1 MKNAFT
7 EIAKFERKE
16 KRLPVEDDP
25 TFGETLEASLK
36 YKYAPLANF
45 ITEGV
50 TFGFEPK
57 DMMDTYD
64 PSPDIPENLKPYAS
78 SLLMAKSPEHLSFKI
93 RNLKKALKTNETL
106 ARSGIGAQLGAELFD
121 GINYISIPFRMAKT
135 GGQAFLKGGIAT
147 GTVVAG
153 QEAIRYP
160 LDPTANKEEVALN
173 LGASFFLGGALKHAT
188 SIKSIRKINAI
199 EDGKNAI
206 NDMKK
211 ALEADDV
218 ELDPNIAPSIF
229 TDSWVY
235 KAATTPMK
243 RVMTNPNVPNSVK
256 LRTLGIANDSGILL
270 AANKEGKKIGNSV
283 FQNAKLHEG
292 TWVRTNDDLIK
303 IWGQSTGKGVI
314 NPMDYMVKRGDYEDW
329 LASVDKKAMRGEQPA
344 NNFEAQAIQKLN
356 KFYDDW
362 EVQLRDQ
369 GLIGS
374 QGDYTKVIRSRQNR
388 LDLLEKRLKATKNP
402 EYATTLTGQINRI
415 TRELDE
421 AKANL
426 ADLEGM
432 GAIKP
437 PNEEIFRPRYFD
449 MGKIRK
455 NRDQFEK
462 ILSDWFAKNPEI
474 WVKQSD
480 GKFKKETLSSDPLA
494 INKRV
499 KAVVDGM
506 INEPDP
512 LNPDKMYYG
521 MGKSKHFKHRAL
533 DIPNALVLDYMVTN
547 PVSVMK
553 AYTKRTAA
561 RLEFSKKHNG
571 DSIDDILDDTFN
583 EMMDEGIDINTIR
596 SVQKDQRHLYDRVV
610 GTVLR
615 NPDARNQTI
624 AKIMRDLAQLNYL
637 GSAGLA
643 TITEPAKII
652 MEHGL
657 GPTMRGLFTVL
668 KNNQLKLGAK
678 EGRIAGEILEIQNG
692 SSQMRMVDDINNNPL
707 NVEKMDKVKDAF
719 YLLNG
724 LSVITRALKDFDSMV
739 RCHTLIDYS
748 VRWAEGVDNP
758 KGSIR
763 ATKMEQEYLLRY
775 NIDLDDA
782 RRIAKSPWEKGESG
796 LYLANTEA
804 WANTIEFPT
813 TKADIIS
820 GPTNAYAKDGRY
832 RPAFYKE
839 RNGVGTIHI
848 DEEYIKNVMYDQRGW
863 ENPRVEGVRPLETGL
878 INSPEDY
885 VTFIKMHEIMHSNFS
900 AKDLGFLKTATIL
913 REVPNEKKVVGYRR
927 KENIDTSGTYFV
939 HYTRKQNI
947 ESLLR
952 NGYDVNKKSIF
963 PLATGEKLAGDVMY
977 FTNDINRWKQGDI
990 KVKEGTG
997 NIDDINYDYNKQE
1010 WVTKKKGLKKETL
1023 EPVGAYLAKDAKLL
1037 VIDSWEKY
1045 QKIAS
1050 ELKVT
1055 GGMSELTKL
1064 ANKKYDAIHLLNKK
1078 DGGWD
1083 VPLEKQKK
1091 DKYGDTIT
1099 NYYDEVSLNSGNSD
1113 FFVFNKNKV
1122 EFEKEVFEETTVEY
1136 NTVKESREEID
1147 LAGYENAINDLAA
1160 ANIKNQNRTS
1170 DETVQ
1175 TFRNALGSG
1184 IMNTILMGTPA
1195 DKPIITDGIVYIPM
1209 RVAGKFGM
1217 KEDSAYK
1224 GYARIENGLL
1234 GLPFQFYS
1242 YSLAAV
1248 NKTMGAYA
1256 HGQFKNQYIGTAIAM
1271 GLGYMALQAKTPDW
1285 VELSFQ
1291 DQFARSLDYSG
1302 IMPLYSDMFY
1312 TAMITTLA
1320 MDGPNITGGALQP
1333 KFPQEADTYDA
1344 VSGVMGAGPSI
1355 TTDLSRAIYEIA
1367 TGDVGEGSKDFIRNL
1382 PYARLWFLKGKVNE
1396 LTNMLEG
1403 ELDGPRGF
1411 GRF

>member
-45 ITEGV
+45 VTEGV

-93 RNLKKALKTNETL
+93 RNLKKALNTNETL
-106 ARSGIGAQLGAELFD
+106 AKSGLGVQLGAELFD
-121 GINYISIPFRMAKT
+121 PINYISIPFRMAKT

-314 NPMDYMVKRGDYEDW
+314 NPMDYMVKRGDYENW

-374 QGDYTKVIRSRQNR
+374 QGDYTKVIKSRQNR

-748 VRWAEGVDNP
+748 VRWTQGAA
-758 KGSIR
+758 S
-763 ATKMEQEYLLRY
+763 KMEQEYLLRY
-775 NIDLDDA
+775 NINLEDA
-782 RRIAKSPWEKGESG
+782 RKIANAPWQKNDSG

-804 WANTIEFPT
+804 WTNTIEFPA

-832 RPAFYKE
+832 RPAFYTEKSGK
-839 RNGVGTIHI
+839 GVIHI
-848 DEEYIKNVMYDQRGW
+848 DEEYIENVMFDQRGW
-863 ENPRVEGVRPLETGL
+863 ENPRVKGVKPIPKGI
-878 INSPEDY
+878 INTPQDY
-885 VTFIKMHEIMHSNFS
+885 VAFIKMHEIMHSNNS
-900 AKDLGFLKTATIL
+900 AKSLGFDKRT
-913 REVPNEKKVVGYRR
+913 KVG
-927 KENIDTSGTYFV
+927 
-939 HYTRKQNI
+939 
-947 ESLLR
+947 
-952 NGYDVNKKSIF
+952 
-963 PLATGEKLAGDVMY
+963 
-977 FTNDINRWKQGDI
+977 
-990 KVKEGTG
+990 
-997 NIDDINYDYNKQE
+997 
-1010 WVTKKKGLKKETL
+1010 
-1023 EPVGAYLAKDAKLL
+1023 
-1037 VIDSWEKY
+1037 
-1045 QKIAS
+1045 
-1050 ELKVT
+1050 
-1055 GGMSELTKL
+1055 L
-1064 ANKKYDAIHLLNKK
+1064 AN
-1078 DGGWD
+1078 
-1083 VPLEKQKK
+1083 
-1091 DKYGDTIT
+1091 
-1099 NYYDEVSLNSGNSD
+1099 
-1113 FFVFNKNKV
+1113 
-1122 EFEKEVFEETTVEY
+1122 
-1136 NTVKESREEID
+1136 
-1147 LAGYENAINDLAA
+1147 YENAINDMAIEA
-1160 ANIKNQNRTS
+1160 IEKQARIEP
-1170 DETVQ
+1170 ETVQ

-1271 GLGYMALQAKTPDW
+1271 GLGYMALQAKTPNW

-1312 TAMITTLA
+1312 TAMTTTLA
-1320 MDGPNITGGALQP
+1320 MGGSNITGGVLQP

-1355 TTDLSRAIYEIA
+1355 TTDLSRAIYEMT

>member
-45 ITEGV
+45 ITQGV

-93 RNLKKALKTNETL
+93 RNLKKALNTNETL
-106 ARSGIGAQLGAELFD
+106 AKSGLGAQLGAELFD
-121 GINYISIPFRMAKT
+121 PINYVSIPFRAAKT
-135 GGQAFLKGGIAT
+135 GGQAFFKGGLAT
-147 GTVVAG
+147 GAVVAG
-153 QEAIRYP
+153 QEAVRYP

-218 ELDPNIAPSIF
+218 ELDPNVAPSIF

-235 KAATTPMK
+235 KAATNPMK
-243 RVMTNPNVPNSVK
+243 RVMTNPDVPNSVK

-270 AANKEGKKIGNSV
+270 VANKEGKKIGNSV

-314 NPMDYMVKRGDYEDW
+314 NPMDYMVKRGNYEDW
-329 LASVDKKAMRGEQPA
+329 LASVDAKAMRGERPA
-344 NNFEAQAIQKLN
+344 TNFEAQAMEKLN
-356 KFYDDW
+356 KFYEDW

-374 QGDYTKVIRSRQNR
+374 QGDYTKVIKSRQKR
-388 LDLLEKRLKATKNP
+388 LDLLEKRLKGVKNP

-449 MGKIRK
+449 MGKIRN
-455 NRDQFEK
+455 NRVQFEK

-480 GKFKKETLSSDPLA
+480 GKFKKETLSSDPAA
-494 INKRV
+494 INNRV
-499 KAVVDGM
+499 KVVVDGM

-583 EMMDEGIDINTIR
+583 EMMDDGADINAIR
-596 SVQKDQRHLYDRVV
+596 AVQKDQRHLYDRVV
-610 GTVLR
+610 GSVLR
-615 NPDARNQTI
+615 NPDAHNQTV

-678 EGRIAGEILEIQNG
+678 EGRIAGEIHEIMNG

-707 NVEKMDKVKDAF
+707 NAEKMDKVKDAF
-719 YLLNG
+719 YFLNG

-748 VRWAEGVDNP
+748 VRWSQGTA
-758 KGSIR
+758 S
-763 ATKMEQEYLLRY
+763 KMEQEYLLRY
-775 NIDLDDA
+775 NVNLEDA
-782 RRIAKSPWEKGESG
+782 RKIANAPWQKNDSG

-804 WANTIEFPT
+804 WTNTIEFPS

-832 RPAFYKE
+832 RPAFYTEKSGK
-839 RNGVGTIHI
+839 GVIHI
-848 DEEYIKNVMYDQRGW
+848 DEEYIENVMFDQRGW
-863 ENPRVEGVRPLETGL
+863 ENPRVKGVKPIPDGI
-878 INSPEDY
+878 INTPQDY
-885 VTFIKMHEIMHSNFS
+885 VAFIKMHEIMHSNNS
-900 AKDLGFLKTATIL
+900 AKSLGFDKRT
-913 REVPNEKKVVGYRR
+913 KVG
-927 KENIDTSGTYFV
+927 
-939 HYTRKQNI
+939 
-947 ESLLR
+947 
-952 NGYDVNKKSIF
+952 
-963 PLATGEKLAGDVMY
+963 LAD
-977 FTNDINRWKQGDI
+977 
-990 KVKEGTG
+990 
-997 NIDDINYDYNKQE
+997 
-1010 WVTKKKGLKKETL
+1010 
-1023 EPVGAYLAKDAKLL
+1023 
-1037 VIDSWEKY
+1037 
-1045 QKIAS
+1045 
-1050 ELKVT
+1050 
-1055 GGMSELTKL
+1055 
-1064 ANKKYDAIHLLNKK
+1064 
-1078 DGGWD
+1078 
-1083 VPLEKQKK
+1083 
-1091 DKYGDTIT
+1091 
-1099 NYYDEVSLNSGNSD
+1099 
-1113 FFVFNKNKV
+1113 
-1122 EFEKEVFEETTVEY
+1122 
-1136 NTVKESREEID
+1136 
-1147 LAGYENAINDLAA
+1147 YENAINDMAIEA
-1160 ANIKNQNRTS
+1160 IEKQARIEP
-1170 DETVQ
+1170 ETVQ

-1217 KEDSAYK
+1217 KEDAAYK

-1256 HGQFKNQYIGTAIAM
+1256 HGQFKSQYVGTAIAM

-1312 TAMITTLA
+1312 TAMTTTLA
-1320 MDGPNITGGALQP
+1320 LNGPNITGGALQP
-1333 KFPQEADTYDA
+1333 KFPQEPDTADA
-1344 VSGVMGAGPSI
+1344 VTGVLGAGPSI
-1355 TTDLSRAIYEIA
+1355 ATDLSRAIYEM
-1367 TGDVGEGSKDFIRNL
+1367 TYGDVGEGSKDFIRNL

>member
-45 ITEGV
+45 VTEGV

-57 DMMDTYD
+57 DIMDTYD
-64 PSPDIPENLKPYAS
+64 PSQDIPENLKPYAS
-78 SLLMAKSPEHLSFKI
+78 SLLMAKSPEHLSFKV
-93 RNLKKALKTNETL
+93 RNLKKALSTNETL
-106 ARSGIGAQLGAELFD
+106 AKSGIGAQLGAELFD
-121 GINYISIPFRMAKT
+121 PINYVSIPFRMAKS
-135 GGQAFLKGGIAT
+135 GGQAFLKGGLAT
-147 GTVVAG
+147 GAVVAG

-314 NPMDYMVKRGDYEDW
+314 NPMDYMVKRGDYENW
-329 LASVDKKAMRGEQPA
+329 LASVDAKAMRGEKPA
-344 NNFEAQAIQKLN
+344 TDFEAQAMEKLN

-374 QGDYTKVIRSRQNR
+374 QGDYTKVIKSREKR
-388 LDLLEKRLKATKNP
+388 LNLLEKRLKGTKNP

-415 TRELDE
+415 TKELDE

-449 MGKIRK
+449 MGKIRN
-455 NRDQFEK
+455 NREQFQQ
-462 ILSDWFAKNPEI
+462 ILGDWFSKNPDI
-474 WVKQSD
+474 WVKQAD
-480 GKFKKETLSSDPLA
+480 GKFKKETLSTDPKE
-494 INKRV
+494 ITKRV

-506 INEPDP
+506 LNEPDP

-596 SVQKDQRHLYDRVV
+596 LVQKDQRHLYDRVV

-615 NPDARNQTI
+615 NPDARNQTA

-657 GPTMRGLFTVL
+657 GPTMRGLFSVL

-748 VRWAEGVDNP
+748 VRWTQGAA
-758 KGSIR
+758 S
-763 ATKMEQEYLLRY
+763 KMEQEYLLRY
-775 NIDLDDA
+775 NIDLKDA
-782 RRIAKSPWEKGESG
+782 RKIANAPWQKNDSG

-804 WANTIEFPT
+804 WTNTIEFPA

-832 RPAFYKE
+832 RPAFYTEKSGK
-839 RNGVGTIHI
+839 GVIHI
-848 DEEYIKNVMYDQRGW
+848 DEEYIENVMFDQRGW
-863 ENPRVEGVRPLETGL
+863 ENPRVKGVKPIPKGI
-878 INSPEDY
+878 INTPQDY
-885 VTFIKMHEIMHSNFS
+885 VAFIKMHEIMHSNNS
-900 AKDLGFLKTATIL
+900 AKSLGFDKRT
-913 REVPNEKKVVGYRR
+913 KVG
-927 KENIDTSGTYFV
+927 
-939 HYTRKQNI
+939 
-947 ESLLR
+947 
-952 NGYDVNKKSIF
+952 
-963 PLATGEKLAGDVMY
+963 
-977 FTNDINRWKQGDI
+977 
-990 KVKEGTG
+990 
-997 NIDDINYDYNKQE
+997 
-1010 WVTKKKGLKKETL
+1010 
-1023 EPVGAYLAKDAKLL
+1023 
-1037 VIDSWEKY
+1037 
-1045 QKIAS
+1045 
-1050 ELKVT
+1050 
-1055 GGMSELTKL
+1055 L
-1064 ANKKYDAIHLLNKK
+1064 AN
-1078 DGGWD
+1078 
-1083 VPLEKQKK
+1083 
-1091 DKYGDTIT
+1091 
-1099 NYYDEVSLNSGNSD
+1099 
-1113 FFVFNKNKV
+1113 
-1122 EFEKEVFEETTVEY
+1122 
-1136 NTVKESREEID
+1136 
-1147 LAGYENAINDLAA
+1147 YENAINDMAIEA
-1160 ANIKNQNRTS
+1160 IEKQARIEP
-1170 DETVQ
+1170 ETVQ

-1217 KEDSAYK
+1217 KEDAAYK

-1312 TAMITTLA
+1312 TAMTTTLA
-1320 MDGPNITGGALQP
+1320 MGGSNITGGVLQP

-1355 TTDLSRAIYEIA
+1355 TTDLSRAVYEMT

>member
-45 ITEGV
+45 ITQGV

-57 DMMDTYD
+57 DIMDTYD

-93 RNLKKALKTNETL
+93 RNLKKALNTNETL
-106 ARSGIGAQLGAELFD
+106 AKSGLGAQLGAELFD
-121 GINYISIPFRMAKT
+121 PINYVSIPFRAAKT
-135 GGQAFLKGGIAT
+135 GGQAFFKGGLAT
-147 GTVVAG
+147 GAVVAG
-153 QEAIRYP
+153 QEAVRYP

-218 ELDPNIAPSIF
+218 ELDPNVAPSIF

-235 KAATTPMK
+235 KAATNPMK
-243 RVMTNPNVPNSVK
+243 RVMTNPDVPNSVK

-270 AANKEGKKIGNSV
+270 VANKEGKKIGNSV

-314 NPMDYMVKRGDYEDW
+314 NPMDYMVKRGNYEDW
-329 LASVDKKAMRGEQPA
+329 LASVDAKAMRGERPA
-344 NNFEAQAIQKLN
+344 TNFEAQAMEKLN
-356 KFYDDW
+356 KFYEDW

-374 QGDYTKVIRSRQNR
+374 QGDYTKVIKSRQKR
-388 LDLLEKRLKATKNP
+388 LDLLEKRLKGVKNP

-449 MGKIRK
+449 MGKIRN
-455 NRDQFEK
+455 NRVQFEK

-480 GKFKKETLSSDPLA
+480 GKFKKETLSSDPAA
-494 INKRV
+494 INNRV
-499 KAVVDGM
+499 KVVVDGM

-583 EMMDEGIDINTIR
+583 EMMDDGADINAIR
-596 SVQKDQRHLYDRVV
+596 AVQKDQRHLYDRVV
-610 GTVLR
+610 GSVLR
-615 NPDARNQTI
+615 NPDAHNQTV

-678 EGRIAGEILEIQNG
+678 EGRIAGEIHEIMNG

-707 NVEKMDKVKDAF
+707 NAEKMDKVKDAF
-719 YLLNG
+719 YFLNG

-748 VRWAEGVDNP
+748 VRWSQGTA
-758 KGSIR
+758 S
-763 ATKMEQEYLLRY
+763 KMEQEYLLRY
-775 NIDLDDA
+775 NVNLEDA
-782 RRIAKSPWEKGESG
+782 RKIANAPWQKNDSG

-804 WANTIEFPT
+804 WTNTIEFPS

-832 RPAFYKE
+832 RPAFYTEKSGK
-839 RNGVGTIHI
+839 GVIHI
-848 DEEYIKNVMYDQRGW
+848 DEEYIENVMFDQRGW
-863 ENPRVEGVRPLETGL
+863 ENPRVKGVKPIRNGI
-878 INSPEDY
+878 INTPQDY
-885 VTFIKMHEIMHSNFS
+885 VAFIKMHEIMHSNNS
-900 AKDLGFLKTATIL
+900 AKSLGFDKRT
-913 REVPNEKKVVGYRR
+913 KVG
-927 KENIDTSGTYFV
+927 
-939 HYTRKQNI
+939 
-947 ESLLR
+947 
-952 NGYDVNKKSIF
+952 
-963 PLATGEKLAGDVMY
+963 LAD
-977 FTNDINRWKQGDI
+977 
-990 KVKEGTG
+990 
-997 NIDDINYDYNKQE
+997 
-1010 WVTKKKGLKKETL
+1010 
-1023 EPVGAYLAKDAKLL
+1023 
-1037 VIDSWEKY
+1037 
-1045 QKIAS
+1045 
-1050 ELKVT
+1050 
-1055 GGMSELTKL
+1055 
-1064 ANKKYDAIHLLNKK
+1064 
-1078 DGGWD
+1078 
-1083 VPLEKQKK
+1083 
-1091 DKYGDTIT
+1091 
-1099 NYYDEVSLNSGNSD
+1099 
-1113 FFVFNKNKV
+1113 
-1122 EFEKEVFEETTVEY
+1122 
-1136 NTVKESREEID
+1136 
-1147 LAGYENAINDLAA
+1147 YENAINDMAIEA
-1160 ANIKNQNRTS
+1160 IEKQARIEP
-1170 DETVQ
+1170 ETVQ

-1217 KEDSAYK
+1217 KEDAAYK

-1256 HGQFKNQYIGTAIAM
+1256 HGQFKSQYVGTAIAM

-1312 TAMITTLA
+1312 TAMTTTLA
-1320 MDGPNITGGALQP
+1320 LNGPNITGGALQP
-1333 KFPQEADTYDA
+1333 KFPQEPNTADA
-1344 VSGVMGAGPSI
+1344 VTGVLGAGPSI
-1355 TTDLSRAIYEIA
+1355 TTDLSRAIYEM
-1367 TGDVGEGSKDFIRNL
+1367 TYGDVGEGSKDFIRNL

>member
-45 ITEGV
+45 ITQGV

-57 DMMDTYD
+57 DIMDTYD

-93 RNLKKALKTNETL
+93 RNLKKALNTNETL
-106 ARSGIGAQLGAELFD
+106 AKSGLGAQLGAELFD
-121 GINYISIPFRMAKT
+121 PINYVSIPFRAAKT
-135 GGQAFLKGGIAT
+135 GGQAFFKGGLAT
-147 GTVVAG
+147 GAVVAG
-153 QEAIRYP
+153 QEAVRYP

-218 ELDPNIAPSIF
+218 KLDPNVAPSIF

-235 KAATTPMK
+235 KAATNPMK
-243 RVMTNPNVPNSVK
+243 RVMTNPDVPNSVK

-270 AANKEGKKIGNSV
+270 VANKEGKKIGNSV

-314 NPMDYMVKRGDYEDW
+314 NPMDYMVKRGNYEDW
-329 LASVDKKAMRGEQPA
+329 LASVDAKAMRGERPA
-344 NNFEAQAIQKLN
+344 TNFEAQAMEKLN
-356 KFYDDW
+356 KFYEDW

-374 QGDYTKVIRSRQNR
+374 QGDYTKVIKSRQKR
-388 LDLLEKRLKATKNP
+388 LDLLEKRLKGVKNP

-449 MGKIRK
+449 MGKIRN
-455 NRDQFEK
+455 NRVQFEK

-480 GKFKKETLSSDPLA
+480 GKFKKETLSSDPAA
-494 INKRV
+494 INNRV
-499 KAVVDGM
+499 KVVVDGM

-583 EMMDEGIDINTIR
+583 EMMDDGADINAIR
-596 SVQKDQRHLYDRVV
+596 AVQKDQRHLYDRVV
-610 GTVLR
+610 GSVLR
-615 NPDARNQTI
+615 NPDAHNQTV

-678 EGRIAGEILEIQNG
+678 EGRIAGEIHEIMNG

-707 NVEKMDKVKDAF
+707 NAEKMDKVKDAF
-719 YLLNG
+719 YFLNG
-724 LSVITRALKDFDSMV
+724 LSLITRALKDFDSMV

-748 VRWAEGVDNP
+748 VRWSQGTA
-758 KGSIR
+758 S
-763 ATKMEQEYLLRY
+763 KMEQEYLLRY
-775 NIDLDDA
+775 NVNLEDA
-782 RRIAKSPWEKGESG
+782 RKIANAPWQKNDSG

-804 WANTIEFPT
+804 WTNTIEFPS

-832 RPAFYKE
+832 RPAFYTEKSGK
-839 RNGVGTIHI
+839 GVIHI
-848 DEEYIKNVMYDQRGW
+848 DEEYIENVMFDQRGW
-863 ENPRVEGVRPLETGL
+863 ENPRVKGVKPIPDGI
-878 INSPEDY
+878 INTPQDY
-885 VTFIKMHEIMHSNFS
+885 VAFIKMHEIMHSNNS
-900 AKDLGFLKTATIL
+900 AKSLGFDKRT
-913 REVPNEKKVVGYRR
+913 KVG
-927 KENIDTSGTYFV
+927 
-939 HYTRKQNI
+939 
-947 ESLLR
+947 
-952 NGYDVNKKSIF
+952 
-963 PLATGEKLAGDVMY
+963 LAD
-977 FTNDINRWKQGDI
+977 
-990 KVKEGTG
+990 
-997 NIDDINYDYNKQE
+997 
-1010 WVTKKKGLKKETL
+1010 
-1023 EPVGAYLAKDAKLL
+1023 
-1037 VIDSWEKY
+1037 
-1045 QKIAS
+1045 
-1050 ELKVT
+1050 
-1055 GGMSELTKL
+1055 
-1064 ANKKYDAIHLLNKK
+1064 
-1078 DGGWD
+1078 
-1083 VPLEKQKK
+1083 
-1091 DKYGDTIT
+1091 
-1099 NYYDEVSLNSGNSD
+1099 
-1113 FFVFNKNKV
+1113 
-1122 EFEKEVFEETTVEY
+1122 
-1136 NTVKESREEID
+1136 
-1147 LAGYENAINDLAA
+1147 YENAINDMAIEA
-1160 ANIKNQNRTS
+1160 IEKQARIEP
-1170 DETVQ
+1170 ETVQ

-1217 KEDSAYK
+1217 KEDAAYK

-1256 HGQFKNQYIGTAIAM
+1256 HGQFKSQYVGTAIAM

-1312 TAMITTLA
+1312 TAMTTTLA
-1320 MDGPNITGGALQP
+1320 LNGPNITGGALQP
-1333 KFPQEADTYDA
+1333 KFPQEPDTADA
-1344 VSGVMGAGPSI
+1344 VTGVLGAGPSI
-1355 TTDLSRAIYEIA
+1355 TTDLSRAIYEM
-1367 TGDVGEGSKDFIRNL
+1367 TYGDVGEGSKDFIRNL

>member
-45 ITEGV
+45 ITQGV

-57 DMMDTYD
+57 DIMDTYD

-93 RNLKKALKTNETL
+93 RNLKKALNTNETL
-106 ARSGIGAQLGAELFD
+106 AKSGLGAQLGAELFD
-121 GINYISIPFRMAKT
+121 PINYVSIPFRAAKT
-135 GGQAFLKGGIAT
+135 GGQAFFKGGLAT
-147 GTVVAG
+147 GAVVAG
-153 QEAIRYP
+153 QEAVRYP

-218 ELDPNIAPSIF
+218 ELDPNVAPSIF

-235 KAATTPMK
+235 KAATNPMK
-243 RVMTNPNVPNSVK
+243 RVMTNPDVPNSVK

-270 AANKEGKKIGNSV
+270 VANKEGKKIGNSV

-314 NPMDYMVKRGDYEDW
+314 NPMDYMVKRGNYEDW
-329 LASVDKKAMRGEQPA
+329 LASVDAKAMRGERPA
-344 NNFEAQAIQKLN
+344 TNFEAQAMEKLN
-356 KFYDDW
+356 KFYEDW

-374 QGDYTKVIRSRQNR
+374 QGDYTKVIKSRQKR
-388 LDLLEKRLKATKNP
+388 LDLLEKRLKGVKNP

-449 MGKIRK
+449 MGKIRN
-455 NRDQFEK
+455 NRVQFEK

-480 GKFKKETLSSDPLA
+480 SKFKKETLSSDPAA
-494 INKRV
+494 INNRV
-499 KAVVDGM
+499 KVVVDGM

-583 EMMDEGIDINTIR
+583 EMMDDGADINAIR
-596 SVQKDQRHLYDRVV
+596 AVQKDQRHLYDRVV
-610 GTVLR
+610 GSVLR
-615 NPDARNQTI
+615 NPDAHNQTV

-678 EGRIAGEILEIQNG
+678 EGRIAGEIHEIMNG

-707 NVEKMDKVKDAF
+707 NAEKMDKVKDAF
-719 YLLNG
+719 YFLNG

-748 VRWAEGVDNP
+748 VRWSQGTA
-758 KGSIR
+758 S
-763 ATKMEQEYLLRY
+763 KMEQEYLLRY
-775 NIDLDDA
+775 NVNLEDA
-782 RRIAKSPWEKGESG
+782 RKIANAPWQKNDSG

-804 WANTIEFPT
+804 WTNTIEFPS

-832 RPAFYKE
+832 RPAFYTEKSGK
-839 RNGVGTIHI
+839 GVIHI
-848 DEEYIKNVMYDQRGW
+848 DEEYIENVMFDQRGW
-863 ENPRVEGVRPLETGL
+863 ENPRVKGVKPIRNGI
-878 INSPEDY
+878 INTPQDY
-885 VTFIKMHEIMHSNFS
+885 VAFIKMHEIMHSNNS
-900 AKDLGFLKTATIL
+900 AKSLGFDKRT
-913 REVPNEKKVVGYRR
+913 KVG
-927 KENIDTSGTYFV
+927 
-939 HYTRKQNI
+939 
-947 ESLLR
+947 
-952 NGYDVNKKSIF
+952 
-963 PLATGEKLAGDVMY
+963 LAD
-977 FTNDINRWKQGDI
+977 
-990 KVKEGTG
+990 
-997 NIDDINYDYNKQE
+997 
-1010 WVTKKKGLKKETL
+1010 
-1023 EPVGAYLAKDAKLL
+1023 
-1037 VIDSWEKY
+1037 
-1045 QKIAS
+1045 
-1050 ELKVT
+1050 
-1055 GGMSELTKL
+1055 
-1064 ANKKYDAIHLLNKK
+1064 
-1078 DGGWD
+1078 
-1083 VPLEKQKK
+1083 
-1091 DKYGDTIT
+1091 
-1099 NYYDEVSLNSGNSD
+1099 
-1113 FFVFNKNKV
+1113 
-1122 EFEKEVFEETTVEY
+1122 
-1136 NTVKESREEID
+1136 
-1147 LAGYENAINDLAA
+1147 YENAINDMAIEA
-1160 ANIKNQNRTS
+1160 IEKQARIEP
-1170 DETVQ
+1170 ETVQ

-1217 KEDSAYK
+1217 KEDAAYK

-1256 HGQFKNQYIGTAIAM
+1256 HGQFKSQYVGTAIAM

-1312 TAMITTLA
+1312 TAMTTTLA
-1320 MDGPNITGGALQP
+1320 LNGPNITGGALQP
-1333 KFPQEADTYDA
+1333 KFPQEPDTADA
-1344 VSGVMGAGPSI
+1344 VTGVLGAGPSI
-1355 TTDLSRAIYEIA
+1355 TTDLSRAIYEM
-1367 TGDVGEGSKDFIRNL
+1367 TYGDVGEGSKDFIRNL